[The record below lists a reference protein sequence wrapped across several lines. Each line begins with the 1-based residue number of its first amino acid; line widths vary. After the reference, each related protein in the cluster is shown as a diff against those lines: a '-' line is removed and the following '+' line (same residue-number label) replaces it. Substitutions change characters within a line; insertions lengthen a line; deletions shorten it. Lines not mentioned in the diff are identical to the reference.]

1 MKVNNRVRVPKQD
14 RSIAKKNRL
23 LDAGMELFIS
33 KGYEQTNSRE
43 IAEQAG
49 VSVGT
54 FYSYF
59 ADKKALFI
67 EIIKRN
73 KDQSIAGM
81 LQRAERLGKQ
91 ENLPKTTYSLIEG
104 IMKKRELP
112 QAFMRQ
118 AYALRCLDTE
128 VERFYHDEEKV
139 TLNIIKDVLVR
150 FEDLLRKDIDTASR
164 MVLITL
170 KEVMNAYAI
179 FQHDIK
185 KSTLLEELSDMID
198 RYLFQ

>member
-1 MKVNNRVRVPKQD
+1 MKVNNRVRIPKQD

-23 LDAGMELFIS
+23 LDAGMDLFIS
-33 KGYEQTNSRE
+33 KGYEETSTRE

-67 EIIKRN
+67 DIIKRN
-73 KDQSIAGM
+73 KDRSIAAM
-81 LQRAERLGKQ
+81 LQRAERSGKQ
-91 ENLPKTTYSLIEG
+91 NDLPKTTYSLIEG
-104 IMKKRELP
+104 IMKKRDLP

-128 VERFYHDEEKV
+128 VERFYHNEEKV
-139 TLNIIKDVLVR
+139 TLELIRDVLIR
-150 FEDLLRKDIDTASR
+150 FEGSLRKDVDIAAR

-185 KSTLLEELSDMID
+185 KDTLIDELSDMID

>member
-1 MKVNNRVRVPKQD
+1 MNDKVRIPKQD

-33 KGYEQTNSRE
+33 KGYEETSSRE
-43 IAEQAG
+43 IAEEAG

-73 KDQSIAGM
+73 KDQSIANM

-91 ENLPKTTYSLIEG
+91 KDSPKSTYSLIEG

-128 VERFYHDEEKV
+128 VERFYHDEEEV
-139 TLNIIKDVLVR
+139 TLNMIRDVLER
-150 FEDLLRKDIDTASR
+150 FEGLLRKDIDTASR

-198 RYLFQ
+198 RYLFR